1 MNHYDNIPKCIRE
14 GIFCLMTGSMIFLG
28 NGISAEAAEAPA
40 EPDLPQNDAHDSAAE
55 TKAEAAEL
63 ISTPSEP
70 ITSESQVTQTSD
82 ATVTTTTNT
91 YGEETPSALAAT
103 EETVKETVANPDA
116 LTKDTTNVTVT
127 VSEDGN
133 TTTTTGNYNEDVY
146 TKETSSTTIVTTSDD
161 ALAKELESQIKD
173 KAKGNTDNSGIK
185 LDDVSENYFITDKNK
200 NQVDITDQ
208 ASDLKKEMNTEDI
221 EDAIY
226 IVETTNGNSTVSYQI
241 GDTVVPLSDSASNVI
256 LNADQKIFEQKTTY
270 SINGKEITDEQL
282 KNILGQYTLGSDTVF
297 SIVQPAEGSV
307 SVTFK
312 DADGKTLEVTNEGL
326 INLILNN
333 ATISGTTKLTKNY
346 EGKQEYVSEEAAQ
359 PEMDQAKKDGYTNVK
374 TSEGTTTHT
383 VSYIDPTETEYNS
396 LEAANDAG
404 NDLKKP
410 ENGGYTN
417 ILIDKK
423 DETTTSSSSITK
435 DFDGFSVTSESEY
448 NRISKLNTIIIDGET
463 LYFEINPENETE
475 TYYKLDKIEKSF
487 TILAKEGDMGQHQ
500 EDCYIIGDSYYY
512 YNSCNGRESSDQY
525 GVDFET
531 YEKEMKKRLAV
542 TQTEENTLS
551 WDSKGSYFYGENK
564 IEVAK
569 GGTYYV
575 NASVAGRLHLAT
587 SEEVTII
594 LYNKAGDT
602 VCVPIAT
609 THSDYQPNQTS
620 TDGHVPDFY
629 NDKITPNLTFV
640 TNASQVRVQN
650 CNNLGNIL
658 ATGSHVNIEGGN
670 FSGTIICK
678 KISGTGEGHIN
689 PSGSKGYLVDTRT
702 KETTTSTTAKYIV
715 HASKEVKNLIVTGVK
730 EIEAILKTAS
740 IEKSEYTKS
749 IATIDKVTTVKFS
762 QYSKESKSGTWT
774 ETTTVEV
781 PPTPPVVPPTPP
793 VIPPAPPVVP
803 PTDPSNPPVENII
816 IIDDDT
822 PLAAEVAQ
830 VLGAKRN
837 TPAVLGARRAR
848 TGDMTQDPLFTAL
861 MLMGASSTAL
871 GALASGRKKR

>member
-70 ITSESQVTQTSD
+70 SKSESQVTQTSD

-91 YGEETPSALAAT
+91 YVEETPSAVAVT
-103 EETVKETVANPDA
+103 EETVKETVASPDA

-127 VSEDGN
+127 EDGN

-146 TKETSSTTIVTTSDD
+146 TKETSSTTSITTSDD

-173 KAKGNTDNSGIK
+173 NADNKDIE
-185 LDDVSENYFITDKNK
+185 VSEKYFITGKDGKP
-200 NQVDITDQ
+200 VDITDK
-208 ASDLKKEMNTEDI
+208 ADELKEKMNTDDI
-221 EDAIY
+221 EDATY
-226 IVETTNGNSTVSYQI
+226 IVETKDGKSTVSYKI
-241 GDTVVPLSDSASNVI
+241 KDKAVPLSPSASEAI
-256 LNADQKIFEQKTTY
+256 LNADQRIIEHKTTY
-270 SINGKEITDEQL
+270 SIGGNEITDEQL
-282 KNILGQYTLGSDTVF
+282 KNILAQYTLSSHTDF
-297 SIVQPAEGSV
+297 SIVPTTGNGV
-307 SVTFK
+307 KITFN
-312 DADGKTLEVTNEGL
+312 ADGKTCEVTNEEL
-326 INLILNN
+326 INLILKN
-333 ATISGTTKLTKNY
+333 AKDSKSTTYTEDYK
-346 EGKQEYVSEEAAQ
+346 GKQEYESEEAAKQ
-359 PEMDQAKKDGYTNVK
+359 EMDEALAAGYTNVK

-383 VSYIDPTETEYNS
+383 VFYKDSTEYNS
-396 LEAANDAG
+396 LQDAIDAG
-404 NDLKKP
+404 DKLKKI
-410 ENGGYTN
+410 ENGGYTD
-417 ILIDKK
+417 IIIDDKVS
-423 DETTTSSSSITK
+423 TSSSSTVTK
-435 DFDGFSVTSESEY
+435 DFDGFSVTSKSEY
-448 NRISKLNTIIIDGET
+448 ERISNLDTIVVDGET
-463 LYFEINPENETE
+463 LYVEVDPETGKE

-762 QYSKESKSGTWT
+762 QYSKESKRGTWT

-830 VLGAKRN
+830 VLGAKRE

-848 TGDMTQDPLFTAL
+848 TGDMAQDPLYAAL
-861 MLMGASSTAL
+861 MIMGASATAL
-871 GALASGRKKR
+871 SLLGAEKKRR

>member
-70 ITSESQVTQTSD
+70 RTSESQVTQTSD

-91 YGEETPSALAAT
+91 YLEETPSAVAET
-103 EETVKETVANPDA
+103 EETVKETVANPDV

-146 TKETSSTTIVTTSDD
+146 TKETSSTTIITTSDD
-161 ALAKELESQIKD
+161 TLAKELESQIKD
-173 KAKGNTDNSGIK
+173 NADNKDIE
-185 LDDVSENYFITDKNK
+185 VSEKYFVTGKDGNPT
-200 NQVDITDQ
+200 DITDQ
-208 ASDLKKEMNTEDI
+208 ASDLKNEMDTENI

-226 IVETTNGNSTVSYQI
+226 IVETTNGNSTVSYKI
-241 GDTVVPLSDSASNVI
+241 GDTVVSLSDSASNVI
-256 LNADQKIFEQKTTY
+256 LNADQQISEQKTTY

-307 SVTFK
+307 SVTFN
-312 DADGKTLEVTNEGL
+312 DADGKTLEVTNEEL

-359 PEMDQAKKDGYTNVK
+359 PEMDQAEKDGYTNVK

-383 VSYIDPTETEYNS
+383 VSYIGPTKEYKS
-396 LEAANDAG
+396 LEEANDAG

-551 WDSKGSYFYGENK
+551 WDSEGSYFYGENK

-702 KETTTSTTAKYIV
+702 KKTTTSTTAKYIV

-749 IATIDKVTTVKFS
+749 FATIDKVTTVKFS
-762 QYSKESKSGTWT
+762 QYSKESKGGTWT
-774 ETTTVEV
+774 ETKTVEVPPTPPTPPVV

-793 VIPPAPPVVP
+793 VVP
-803 PTDPSNPPVENII
+803 PTDPSNPPAENII

-830 VLGAKRN
+830 VLGAKRE

-848 TGDMTQDPLFTAL
+848 TGDMSQDPLFAAL
-861 MLMGASSTAL
+861 MIMGASSTAL
-871 GALASGRKKR
+871 SLLGAEKKRR